1 MEVLDVVKIPPR
13 DPDGPLRI
21 PVIDK
26 FKDVGQFYLYGKL
39 ESGKIA
45 YENQVVSLLPSRR
58 YISIK

>member
-1 MEVLDVVKIPPR
+1 MEVLDAVKIPPR

-26 FKDVGQFYLYGKL
+26 FKDVGQFYLYGKI

-45 YENQVVSLLPSRR
+45 F
-58 YISIK
+58 